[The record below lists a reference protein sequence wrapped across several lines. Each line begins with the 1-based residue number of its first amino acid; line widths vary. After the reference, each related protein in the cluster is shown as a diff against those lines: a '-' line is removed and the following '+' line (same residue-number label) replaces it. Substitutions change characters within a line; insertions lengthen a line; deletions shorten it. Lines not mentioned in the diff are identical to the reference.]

1 MSTSY
6 KFHFLIIMILMT
18 IQFFSLDIYGHFHLK
33 HVISENSAPNP
44 YGDVLYRKGE
54 YVPLA
59 VEEAPQAYELVFVK
73 HRETLLEEVY
83 YTKKGGSEV
92 VHYWD
97 GKWKSTRDNSF
108 GDLLIFAFFPFC
120 GVIASFAAMAHKM
133 SRTGVIYEWQ
143 LMRLPYDRFE
153 IICYFY
159 GFSLIL
165 STIVFGSLGK
175 APG

>member
-1 MSTSY
+1 MTTSY
-6 KFHFLIIMILMT
+6 KFHFLIVMILLT

-33 HVISENSAPNP
+33 HIINKNAAPNP
-44 YGDVLYRKGE
+44 DGDLLYRKGE

-59 VEEAPQAYELVFVK
+59 VEEAPPAYELVLVK
-73 HRETLLEEVY
+73 QRGTLLEEIY
-83 YTKKGGSEV
+83 YTKKGASKV

-97 GKWKSTRDNSF
+97 GKWKSTRDDSF

-133 SRTGVIYEWQ
+133 SRTGVIYKWQ

-153 IICYFY
+153 IICYSY
-159 GFSLIL
+159 GFSFIL